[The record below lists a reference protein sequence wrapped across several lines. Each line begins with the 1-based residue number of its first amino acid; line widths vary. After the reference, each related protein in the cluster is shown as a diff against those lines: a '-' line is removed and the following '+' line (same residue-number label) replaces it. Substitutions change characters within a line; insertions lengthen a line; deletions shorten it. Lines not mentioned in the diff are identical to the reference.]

1 MALKVSLI
9 TPDCI
14 LWDGPVEEALL
25 STTTGLMGILPNHAP
40 LLTALEIGPLRLSNE
55 NKEWLSF
62 AVMGGFATI
71 KDNALTLIVN
81 QAESGTS
88 LEKATVEEN
97 LSKAKAAL
105 EEASTPADLI
115 EAQIAYR
122 KAKARFEATLPKS

>member
-40 LLTALEIGPLRLSNE
+40 LLTALEIGPLRLRNE

-122 KAKARFEATLPKS
+122 KAKARFEATLPKY

>member
-1 MALKVSLI
+1 MG

-40 LLTALEIGPLRLSNE
+40 LLTALEIGPLRLRNE

-71 KDNALTLIVN
+71 KDNSLTLIVN

-88 LEKATVEEN
+88 LDKASVEDK

-105 EEASTPADLI
+105 DSAGSPADLI

-122 KAKARFEATLPKS
+122 KARARFEA

>member
-40 LLTALEIGPLRLSNE
+40 LLTALEIGPLRLRNE

-62 AVMGGFATI
+62 AVMGGFATV
-71 KDNALTLIVN
+71 KDNSLTLIVN

-88 LEKATVEEN
+88 LEKESVEEIY
-97 LSKAKAAL
+97 LKLKKL
-105 EEASTPADLI
+105 
-115 EAQIAYR
+115 
-122 KAKARFEATLPKS
+122 

>member
-40 LLTALEIGPLRLSNE
+40 LLTALEIGPLRLRNE

-97 LSKAKAAL
+97 LSKAKSAL

>member
-9 TPDCI
+9 TPDCV

-40 LLTALEIGPLRLSNE
+40 LLTALEIGPLRLRNE

>member
-40 LLTALEIGPLRLSNE
+40 LLTALEIGPLRLRNE

-71 KDNALTLIVN
+71 KDNSLTLIVN
-81 QAESGTS
+81 QAESGES
-88 LEKATVEEN
+88 LEKETVEEN

-105 EEASTPADLI
+105 ETASTPPDLI

-122 KAKARFEATLPKS
+122 KAKARYEATLPKS

>member
-40 LLTALEIGPLRLSNE
+40 LLTALEIGPLRLRNE
-55 NKEWLSF
+55 NEWLSF

-71 KDNALTLIVN
+71 KDNSLTLIVN

-88 LEKATVEEN
+88 LEKAIVEEN

>member
-25 STTTGLMGILPNHAP
+25 STNTGLMGILPNHAP
-40 LLTALEIGPLRLSNE
+40 LLTALEIGPLRLRNE

>member
-40 LLTALEIGPLRLSNE
+40 LLTALEIGPLRLRNE

-71 KDNALTLIVN
+71 KDNSLTLIVN
-81 QAESGTS
+81 QAESGDS
-88 LEKATVEEN
+88 LEIETVEEN
-97 LSKAKAAL
+97 LSKAKEAL
-105 EEASTPADLI
+105 VSASTPPDLI
-115 EAQIAYR
+115 EAQIAFR
-122 KAKARFEATLPKS
+122 KAKARYEATLPKS

>member
-1 MALKVSLI
+1 MTLKVSLI

-40 LLTALEIGPLRLSNE
+40 LLTALEIGPLRLRNE

-62 AVMGGFATI
+62 AVMGGFATV

-88 LEKATVEEN
+88 LEKESVEES

-105 EEASTPADLI
+105 EEASTPPDLI

-122 KAKARFEATLPKS
+122 KAKARYEATLPKS

>member
-25 STTTGLMGILPNHAP
+25 YTTTGLMGILPNHAP
-40 LLTALEIGPLRLSNE
+40 LLTALEIGPLRLRNE

>member
-40 LLTALEIGPLRLSNE
+40 LLTALEIGPLRLRNE

>member
-40 LLTALEIGPLRLSNE
+40 LLTALEIGPLRLRNE

-122 KAKARFEATLPKS
+122 IAKARFEATLPKS

>member
-40 LLTALEIGPLRLSNE
+40 LLTALEIGPLRLRNE

-71 KDNALTLIVN
+71 KDNVLTLIVN

>member
-25 STTTGLMGILPNHAP
+25 YTTTGLMGILPNHAP
-40 LLTALEIGPLRLSNE
+40 LLTALEIGPLRLRNE

-122 KAKARFEATLPKS
+122 KAKARFEATIPKS

>member
-1 MALKVSLI
+1 MTLKVSLI

-40 LLTALEIGPLRLSNE
+40 LLTALEIGPLRLRNE

-71 KDNALTLIVN
+71 KDNSLTLIVN

-88 LEKATVEEN
+88 LEKTEMEDN

-105 EEASTPADLI
+105 EEASTPSDLI

>member
-40 LLTALEIGPLRLSNE
+40 LLTALEIGPLRLRNE

-71 KDNALTLIVN
+71 KDNSLTLIVN
-81 QAESGTS
+81 QAESGES
-88 LEKATVEEN
+88 LEKETVEEN
-97 LSKAKAAL
+97 LSKAKEAL
-105 EEASTPADLI
+105 ESASTPPDLI
-115 EAQIAYR
+115 EAQIAFR
-122 KAKARFEATLPKS
+122 KAKARYEATLPKS

>member
-1 MALKVSLI
+1 MTLKVSLI

-40 LLTALEIGPLRLSNE
+40 LLTALEIGPLRLRNE
-55 NKEWLSF
+55 NEWLSF

-71 KDNALTLIVN
+71 KDNSLTLIVN

-88 LEKATVEEN
+88 LEKETVEGN

-105 EEASTPADLI
+105 EEASTPSDLI

>member
-40 LLTALEIGPLRLSNE
+40 LLTALEIGPLRLRNE

-62 AVMGGFATI
+62 AVMGGYATI

>member
-40 LLTALEIGPLRLSNE
+40 LLTALEIGPLRLRNE

-88 LEKATVEEN
+88 LEKA
-97 LSKAKAAL
+97 
-105 EEASTPADLI
+105 STPADLI

>member
-40 LLTALEIGPLRLSNE
+40 LLTALEIGPLRLRNE

-62 AVMGGFATI
+62 AVLGGFATI

>member
-40 LLTALEIGPLRLSNE
+40 LLTALEIGPLRLRNE
-55 NKEWLSF
+55 NEWLSF

-71 KDNALTLIVN
+71 KDNSLTLIVN

-88 LEKATVEEN
+88 LEKTEMEDN

-105 EEASTPADLI
+105 EEASAPSDLI

>member
-14 LWDGPVEEALL
+14 LWDGPVEEALI

-40 LLTALEIGPLRLSNE
+40 LLTALEIGPLRLRNE